1 VLKRDVAELYSPP
14 SVNERFAPLIN
25 KMVRHLDAGQTDYEP
40 YTEYIDHNIIRYR
53 IEFKNPIK
61 LTYDRLNA
69 FFDFLYSIGSEYRHT
84 YVVDSILR
92 DDYKHWRIVTE
103 CYNPDYDAEIF
114 VDYDRIETGN
124 GKDVVIYVVNIYFD
138 KPVDV

>member
-1 VLKRDVAELYSPP
+1 VPKRDVTELYSPP
-14 SVNERFAPLIN
+14 FINERFVTLTN
-25 KMVRHLDAGQTDYEP
+25 KIVRHLDAGQAGYES
-40 YTEYIDHNIIRYR
+40 YVEYIDHNIIRYR

-61 LTYDRLNA
+61 LTYDRLNM

-84 YVVDSILR
+84 YVVDSILC
-92 DDYKHWRIVTE
+92 DGYKHWRIIVE
-103 CYNPDYDAEIF
+103 YYNPDYDAEIF

>member
-1 VLKRDVAELYSPP
+1 VPKRDVTELYSPP
-14 SVNERFAPLIN
+14 FINERFVTLTN
-25 KMVRHLDAGQTDYEP
+25 KIVRHLDAGQAGYES
-40 YTEYIDHNIIRYR
+40 YVEYIDHNIIRYR

-61 LTYDRLNA
+61 LTYDRLNM

-92 DDYKHWRIVTE
+92 DGYKHWRIVVE
-103 CYNPDYDAEIF
+103 YYNPDYDAEIF

>member
-1 VLKRDVAELYSPP
+1 VLKRDVTELYSPP
-14 SVNERFAPLIN
+14 FINERFITLIN
-25 KMVRHLDAGQTDYEP
+25 EIVRYLDTGQTGYES

-61 LTYDRLNA
+61 LTYDRLNT
-69 FFDFLYSIGSEYRHT
+69 FFDFLYSIGSEYRHI

-92 DDYKHWRIVTE
+92 DGYKHWRVVVE
-103 CYNPDYDAEIF
+103 FYNPDYDAEIF

-124 GKDVVIYVVNIYFD
+124 GKDVVIYVVNIYFEQER
-138 KPVDV
+138 K